1 MLGVYLNNDMENTT
15 YRNKRKRKP
24 KFSRNNNGND
34 VTNGSDRS
42 NRPSETNNNNN
53 DQKRPNKPNRSNRPT
68 GKPGN
73 NRRPMRSGSGRKK
86 STLDPNLL
94 IRKASG
100 AEVKEYV
107 SERIYD
113 DMPISANLK
122 ECLHK
127 KGFKRPTE
135 IQDRTLEDLMEGRD
149 MLGIAQTG
157 TGKTGAFLIPIIEKL
172 LNNRRKSY
180 ALVVVPTRELATQV
194 EEEFT
199 SMTKGLGMQSAVFIG
214 GTNINRDIQNLRKP
228 NNVIIGTPGRL
239 LDLSS
244 RKVLDF
250 SRFNTLVLDEFDRML
265 DMGFIHDVKRI
276 IGAMQQRKQ
285 TMLFSATLDRTQEA
299 LINDILDNPLTVKV
313 SQGDSTGDNI
323 DQDIIKVVN
332 GDDKFKVLLNMVSDE
347 AYDKVLLFEE
357 TKHKASRLC
366 KKLNSAGITSDQ
378 IHGNKSQNARQ
389 NALNSFKQGKI
400 KVLVATDVAARG
412 IDVSD
417 VTHVINYQVPMT
429 FDSYIHRIGRTGR
442 AGKTGKAYTFV
453 D

>member
-1 MLGVYLNNDMENTT
+1 MFINNDMENIT

-24 KFSRNNNGND
+24 KFSRNNNGNIA
-34 VTNGSDRS
+34 TNSSDRS

-53 DQKRPNKPNRSNRPT
+53 GQKRPNRSNRPT

-73 NRRPMRSGSGRKK
+73 NRRPMRPGAGRKK
-86 STLDPNLL
+86 STLDPTLL
-94 IRKASG
+94 IRKANG
-100 AEVKEYV
+100 KEVKEYI
-107 SERIYD
+107 SERVYD
-113 DMPISANLK
+113 NMPISPNLK
-122 ECLHK
+122 ECLHR
-127 KGFKRPTE
+127 KGYKRPTE
-135 IQDRTLEDLMEGRD
+135 IQDKTLEALLEGRD

-172 LNNRRKSY
+172 LANRLKSY

-194 EEEFT
+194 EEEFS
-199 SMTKGLGMQSAVFIG
+199 SMSKGLGMQSAVFIG
-214 GTNINRDIQNLRKP
+214 GTNINRDLQNLRRP
-228 NNVIIGTPGRL
+228 NNIIIGTPGRL
-239 LDLSS
+239 LDLNT

-265 DMGFIHDVKRI
+265 DMGFVHDVKRI
-276 IGAMQQRKQ
+276 IAAMKQRQQ
-285 TMLFSATLDRTQEA
+285 TMLFSATMDRAQES
-299 LINDILDNPLTVKV
+299 LIAGILRNPITMKV

-323 DQDIIKVVN
+323 DQDIIRIAN
-332 GDDKFKVLLNMVSDE
+332 GEDKFKVLLNMVSE
-347 AYDKVLLFEE
+347 ESFEKVLLFEE

-366 KKLNSAGITSDQ
+366 KKLNNSGISSDQ

-389 NALNSFKQGKI
+389 RALNSFKQGKI

-417 VTHVINYQVPMT
+417 VTHVINFQVPMT

-442 AGKTGKAYTFV
+442 AGKTGKAFTFV

>member
-1 MLGVYLNNDMENTT
+1 MLSLNTNNEMENIT
-15 YRNKRKRKP
+15 YKKKRKRKP
-24 KFSRNNNGND
+24 AFSSNAQAG
-34 VTNGSDRS
+34 TNSSDRS
-42 NRPSETNNNNN
+42 NRPSGNNKNGNN
-53 DQKRPNKPNRSNRPT
+53 RPNRSNRPT
-68 GKPGN
+68 GKLNN
-73 NRRPMRSGSGRKK
+73 NRRPMRQGSGRKK
-86 STLDPNLL
+86 STLDPTLL
-94 IRKASG
+94 IRKANVN
-100 AEVKEYV
+100 EVSEYV

-113 DMPISANLK
+113 DMPISPNLK
-122 ECLHK
+122 ECLHR

-135 IQDRTLEDLMEGRD
+135 IQDRTLEALLEGRD

-172 LNNRRKSY
+172 LENRRKLY

-199 SMTKGLGMQSAVFIG
+199 SMTRGLGLQSGVFIG

-228 NNVIIGTPGRL
+228 NNIIIGTPGRL
-239 LDLSS
+239 LDLYT

-250 SRFNTLVLDEFDRML
+250 SKFNNLVLDEFDRML
-265 DMGFIHDVKRI
+265 DMGFVHDVKRI
-276 IGAMQQRKQ
+276 IGAMRQRQQ
-285 TMLFSATLDRTQEA
+285 TMLFSATLDRTQEN
-299 LINDILDNPLTVKV
+299 LISSILTNPLKIKV
-313 SQGDSTGDNI
+313 SEGDTTGDNI
-323 DQDIIKVVN
+323 DQDIIRMNN
-332 GDDKFKVLLNMVSDE
+332 GDDKFNVLLNMVSEDSFE
-347 AYDKVLLFEE
+347 KVLLFEE

-366 KKLNSAGITSDQ
+366 KKLNSAGISSDQ

-389 NALNSFKQGKI
+389 RALSSFKQGKI
-400 KVLVATDVAARG
+400 RVLVATDVAARG

-417 VTHVINYQVPMT
+417 VTHVINYQIPMT

>member
-1 MLGVYLNNDMENTT
+1 MENIT

-24 KFSRNNNGND
+24 KFSRNNNGAV
-34 VTNGSDRS
+34 VTNSSDRS
-42 NRPSETNNNNN
+42 NRSSENNNNG
-53 DQKRPNKPNRSNRPT
+53 QKRPNKPNRSNRPT

-73 NRRPMRSGSGRKK
+73 NRRPMRAGSGRKK

-172 LNNRRKSY
+172 LQNKRKSY

-228 NNVIIGTPGRL
+228 NNIIIGTPGRL

-285 TMLFSATLDRTQEA
+285 TMLFSATMDRTQEA
-299 LINDILDNPLTVKV
+299 LINNILNNPLTVKV

-323 DQDIIKVVN
+323 DQDIIKVIN

-347 AYDKVLLFEE
+347 AYEKVLLFEE

-389 NALNSFKQGKI
+389 RALNSFKQGEI

-417 VTHVINYQVPMT
+417 VTHVINYQIPMT

>member
-1 MLGVYLNNDMENTT
+1 MFNNNDMENIT
-15 YRNKRKRKP
+15 YTKKRKRKLA
-24 KFSRNNNGND
+24 FSSNANSTTASNS
-34 VTNGSDRS
+34 SDRS
-42 NRPSETNNNNN
+42 NRPSGTNNNKDGN
-53 DQKRPNKPNRSNRPT
+53 KRPSRPNRSNRPT
-68 GKPGN
+68 GKPEN

-86 STLDPNLL
+86 STLDPTLL
-94 IRKASG
+94 VRKANG
-100 AEVKEYV
+100 NEVKEYI
-107 SERIYD
+107 SERVYS
-113 DMPISANLK
+113 DMPISPNLK

-127 KGFKRPTE
+127 KGFKSPTE
-135 IQDRTLEDLMEGRD
+135 IQDRTLEALMDGRD

-172 LNNRRKSY
+172 LENRSKSY

-194 EEEFT
+194 EEEFS

-214 GTNINRDIQNLRKP
+214 GTNINRDLQNLRRP
-228 NNVIIGTPGRL
+228 NNIIIGTPGRL
-239 LDLSS
+239 LDLST

-265 DMGFIHDVKRI
+265 DMGFVHDVKRI
-276 IGAMQQRKQ
+276 IGAMRQRQQ
-285 TMLFSATLDRTQEA
+285 TMLFSATLDKTQES
-299 LINDILDNPLTVKV
+299 LIGDILSNPLTVKV
-313 SQGDSTGDNI
+313 SQGNTTGDNI
-323 DQDIIKVVN
+323 DQDIIRMSN
-332 GDDKFKVLLNMVSDE
+332 SEDKFKVLLNMVTDE
-347 AYDKVLLFEE
+347 AYEKVLLFEE

-366 KKLNSAGITSDQ
+366 KKLNSAGIESDQ

-389 NALNSFKQGKI
+389 RALNSFKQGKI

-442 AGKTGKAYTFV
+442 AGKTGKAFTFV

>member
-1 MLGVYLNNDMENTT
+1 MFNNNEMENTT
-15 YRNKRKRKP
+15 YKKKRKKKP
-24 KFSRNNNGND
+24 AISGNA
-34 VTNGSDRS
+34 NSSIASNSSDRS
-42 NRPSETNNNNN
+42 NRPSGTNNNNN
-53 DQKRPNKPNRSNRPT
+53 GNRQPNKINRSNRPT

-73 NRRPMRSGSGRKK
+73 NRRPMRSGTGRKK
-86 STLDPNLL
+86 STLDPTLL
-94 IRKASG
+94 VRKANG
-100 AEVKEYV
+100 NEIKDYI
-107 SERIYD
+107 SERVYS
-113 DMPISANLK
+113 DMPISPNLK
-122 ECLHK
+122 ECLHR

-135 IQDRTLEDLMEGRD
+135 IQDRTLEALMDGRD

-199 SMTKGLGMQSAVFIG
+199 SMTKGLGMHSAVFIG
-214 GTNINRDIQNLRKP
+214 GTNINRDLQNLRKP
-228 NNVIIGTPGRL
+228 NNIIIGTPGRL
-239 LDLSS
+239 LDLNT

-265 DMGFIHDVKRI
+265 DMGFVHDVKRI
-276 IGAMQQRKQ
+276 IGAMSQRQ
-285 TMLFSATLDRTQEA
+285 HTMLFSATMDRTQES
-299 LINDILDNPLTVKV
+299 LIGGILSNPLTVKV
-313 SQGDSTGDNI
+313 SQGNTTGDNI
-323 DQDIIKVVN
+323 DQDIIRMTN
-332 GDDKFKVLLNMVSDE
+332 GEDKFKVLLNMVTEE
-347 AYDKVLLFEE
+347 AYEKVLLFEE

-389 NALNSFKQGKI
+389 RALNSFKQGKI

-417 VTHVINYQVPMT
+417 VTHVINYQIPMT

-442 AGKTGKAYTFV
+442 AGKTGKAFTFV

>member
-1 MLGVYLNNDMENTT
+1 MENIT

-24 KFSRNNNGND
+24 AFSSNAHAG
-34 VTNGSDRS
+34 TNSSDRS
-42 NRPSETNNNNN
+42 NRPSGKNNNNSN
-53 DQKRPNKPNRSNRPT
+53 NRSSRPA

-73 NRRPMRSGSGRKK
+73 NRRPIRSGSGRKK
-86 STLDPNLL
+86 STLDPTLL
-94 IRKASG
+94 IRKANG
-100 AEVKEYV
+100 NEIKEYV
-107 SERIYD
+107 SERIYE
-113 DMPISANLK
+113 DMPISPNLK
-122 ECLHK
+122 ECLHR

-135 IQDRTLEDLMEGRD
+135 IQDKTLETLLEGRD

-172 LNNRRKSY
+172 LENRRKSY

-194 EEEFT
+194 EEEFS

-214 GTNINRDIQNLRKP
+214 GTNINRDLQNLRRA
-228 NNVIIGTPGRL
+228 NNIIIGTPGRL
-239 LDLSS
+239 LDLST

-250 SRFNTLVLDEFDRML
+250 SKFNTLVLDEFDRML
-265 DMGFIHDVKRI
+265 DMGFVHDVKRI
-276 IGAMQQRKQ
+276 ITAMRQRQQ
-285 TMLFSATLDRTQEA
+285 TMLFSATLDRAQES
-299 LINDILDNPLTVKV
+299 LIAGILRNPITVKV

-323 DQDIIKVVN
+323 DQDIIRITN
-332 GDDKFKVLLNMVSDE
+332 GDDKFKVLLNMVSE
-347 AYDKVLLFEE
+347 EPFEKVLLFEE

-366 KKLNSAGITSDQ
+366 KKLNNSGISSDQ

-389 NALNSFKQGKI
+389 KALNSFKQGKI

-442 AGKTGKAYTFV
+442 AGKTGKAFTFV